1 MKLRLF
7 LFFYILFITSASLI
21 GNEVKDQKT
30 MIESYY
36 AYTNCYDIAD
46 LYINETYR
54 FLDDIG
60 FMESSNNHRAV
71 NRFGYMGTYQ
81 FSMTLLRNLGYDG
94 TAYAFINDPLLQD
107 YMMMRLLK
115 HNSKVLARPI
125 EMFDGTMING
135 TIVTKSGILASA
147 HLIGPYRTRLYLEY
161 GLDFSDANGTKASDY
176 LFRFSG
182 YHIKI

>member
-1 MKLRLF
+1 MKLRIF
-7 LFFYILFITSASLI
+7 LFFYILFITSASSI
-21 GNEVKDQKT
+21 GNSVKDQQQ
-30 MIESYY
+30 MIDSYY
-36 AYTNCYDIAD
+36 AYVKCHDVTE

-81 FSMTLLRNLGYDG
+81 FSMTLLRNLGYEG
-94 TAYAFINDPLLQD
+94 TAYTFLDNPLIQD
-107 YMMMRLLK
+107 YMMMKLLR
-115 HNSKVLARPI
+115 HNSRVLVRQI
-125 EMFDGTMING
+125 EAYDGTMIDSR
-135 TIVTKSGILASA
+135 IITKSGILASA

-161 GLDFSDANGTKASDY
+161 GLDFSDANGTRASYY